1 MEVNGYQQLLG
12 YQHSSED
19 LLFCF
24 TEERISN
31 WFGTTWGWVNV
42 DISFIFGCTIPLKSS
57 WWNSL
62 LQTCSFF
69 ATQDVNWWTG
79 VVWITCGLLW
89 CFYQFIGFW
98 WHPFT
103 AKHSLVSKWC
113 NAKFLQI
120 DEETILDGMRVST
133 LSANFHF
140 WVNYFF
146 KPVYAFV
153 IFIYTKNIMLSWII
167 DFPWPPFCR
176 HMFSLSTVLLQQNDK
191 SLWVYWKCSLLNYS
205 TLLKLLLHVL
215 CFRQYRWPL

>member
-1 MEVNGYQQLLG
+1 MFNTQKVTQKYRNSTLIYIKKKNCARIGSDRNRPILRIFWIG
-12 YQHSSED
+12 SD
-19 LLFCF
+19 LKKWYRC
-24 TEERISN
+24 
-31 WFGTTWGWVNV
+31 
-42 DISFIFGCTIPLKSS
+42 IPS
-57 WWNSL
+57 
-62 LQTCSFF
+62 
-69 ATQDVNWWTG
+69 
-79 VVWITCGLLW
+79 
-89 CFYQFIGFW
+89 FYQFIGFW